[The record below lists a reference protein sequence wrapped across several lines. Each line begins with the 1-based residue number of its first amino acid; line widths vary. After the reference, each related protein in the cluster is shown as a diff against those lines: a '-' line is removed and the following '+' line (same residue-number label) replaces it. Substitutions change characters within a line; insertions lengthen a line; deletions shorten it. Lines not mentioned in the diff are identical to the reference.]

1 MKRYKELEELL
12 SVAEELGWRYEVY
25 TEDNGY
31 SYIELEKYSPAGE
44 DFIMTIDCE
53 YNNPVDTF
61 LKNLEEY
68 ERSFDVDD
76 HVAIWIDSR
85 GQNGV
90 PNSISELVEDAKEIK
105 NMIYELWDRLSDEV
119 CLPFC

>member
-1 MKRYKELEELL
+1 MTKYKELEELL
-12 SVAEELGWRYEVY
+12 SVAEELDWRYEVY

-31 SYIELEKYSPAGE
+31 SYVELEKHSPAGE
-44 DFIMTIDCE
+44 DFFMPIDFE
-53 YNNPVDTF
+53 SNNPVDTF
-61 LKNLEEY
+61 IKNLEEY

-76 HVAIWIDSR
+76 HVEIWIDSR

-105 NMIYELWDRLSDEV
+105 SMIYELWDRLSDEES
-119 CLPFC
+119 LPFC

>member
-12 SVAEELGWRYEVY
+12 SAAEELDWRYEIY
-25 TEDNGY
+25 TEDNGR
-31 SYIELEKYSPAGE
+31 SYVEMEKYSPAGE
-44 DFIMTIDCE
+44 DFIMTIDFE

-61 LKNLEEY
+61 LKNLEEH

-76 HVAIWIDSR
+76 HVAIWIDSC

-105 NMIYELWDRLSDEV
+105 SMIYELWDRLSDEV
-119 CLPFC
+119 SLPFY